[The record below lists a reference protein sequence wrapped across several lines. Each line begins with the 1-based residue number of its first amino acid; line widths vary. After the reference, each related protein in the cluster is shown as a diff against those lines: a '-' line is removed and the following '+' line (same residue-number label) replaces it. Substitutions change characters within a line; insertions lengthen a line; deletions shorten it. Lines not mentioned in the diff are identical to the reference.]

1 MKVRFIKS
9 PSGSPHS
16 LGYYQGDVAEL
27 NEMTAKELIKAG
39 IAESVGS
46 KVVVEEITPL
56 KENKVIA
63 EQNEPL
69 IETKISSKPKKA
81 IKR

>member
-1 MKVRFIKS
+1 
-9 PSGSPHS
+9 
-16 LGYYQGDVAEL
+16 VAEL

-39 IAESVGS
+39 LAES
-46 KVVVEEITPL
+46 L
-56 KENKVIA
+56 ENKVIA

>member
-16 LGYYQGDVAEL
+16 LGYFQGDEVEL
-27 NEMTAKELIKAG
+27 NEITAKELIKLE
-39 IAESVGS
+39 IAIEVNDKLKDTESKPV
-46 KVVVEEITPL
+46 I
-56 KENKVIA
+56 EN
-63 EQNEPL
+63 
-69 IETKISSKPKKA
+69 TSSTKPKKA

>member
-16 LGYYQGDVAEL
+16 LAYFQGDVAEL
-27 NEMTAKELIKAG
+27 NEMTANELIKAG
-39 IAESVGS
+39 LAEIVGN
-46 KVVVEEITPL
+46 KVVVED
-56 KENKVIA
+56 NA
-63 EQNEPL
+63 PL
-69 IETKISSKPKKA
+69 IESKISAKPKKA

>member
-1 MKVRFIKS
+1 MKVRFIQS

-16 LGYYQGDVAEL
+16 LGYFQGDVAEL

-39 IAESVGS
+39 IAESLTDKPIVS
-46 KVVVEEITPL
+46 
-56 KENKVIA
+56 ENNPV
-63 EQNEPL
+63 
-69 IETKISSKPKKA
+69 IETKISEKPKKA

>member
-16 LGYYQGDVAEL
+16 LGYFQGDEAEL
-27 NEMTAKELIKAG
+27 NEITAKELIRLK
-39 IAESVGS
+39 IAIEVND
-46 KVVVEEITPL
+46 KPKEIEAKTII
-56 KENKVIA
+56 EN
-63 EQNEPL
+63 
-69 IETKISSKPKKA
+69 TSSIKPKKA

>member
-1 MKVRFIKS
+1 MKVRFIQS

-16 LGYYQGDVAEL
+16 LGYFQGDVAEL
-27 NEMTAKELIKAG
+27 NEMTANELIKAG
-39 IAESVGS
+39 IAESVGN
-46 KVVVEEITPL
+46 KVVAEE
-56 KENKVIA
+56 NA
-63 EQNEPL
+63 PL

>member
-1 MKVRFIKS
+1 MKVRFIQS

-16 LGYYQGDVAEL
+16 LGYFQGDVAEL

-39 IAESVGS
+39 IAESVTD
-46 KVVVEEITPL
+46 KPIAA
-56 KENKVIA
+56 ENNPV
-63 EQNEPL
+63 
-69 IETKISSKPKKA
+69 IETKISEKPKKA

>member
-16 LGYYQGDVAEL
+16 LGYFQGDVAEL

-39 IAESVGS
+39 LAEIVGN
-46 KVVVEEITPL
+46 KVVVEDNAT
-56 KENKVIA
+56 
-63 EQNEPL
+63 L

>member
-16 LGYYQGDVAEL
+16 LGYFQGDVVEL

-39 IAESVGS
+39 LAEIVGN
-46 KVVVEEITPL
+46 KVVVED
-56 KENKVIA
+56 
-63 EQNEPL
+63 NEPL

>member
-16 LGYYQGDVAEL
+16 LGYFQGDVAEL

-39 IAESVGS
+39 LAEIVGN
-46 KVVVEEITPL
+46 KVVVED
-56 KENKVIA
+56 
-63 EQNEPL
+63 NEPL
-69 IETKISSKPKKA
+69 IETKISSKTKKA

>member
-16 LGYYQGDVAEL
+16 FGYFQGDVVEL

-39 IAESVGS
+39 LAEIVGN
-46 KVVVEEITPL
+46 KVVVEDNAT
-56 KENKVIA
+56 
-63 EQNEPL
+63 L

>member
-16 LGYYQGDVAEL
+16 LGYFQGDVAEL

-39 IAESVGS
+39 LAEIVGN
-46 KVVVEEITPL
+46 KVVVED
-56 KENKVIA
+56 NA
-63 EQNEPL
+63 PL
-69 IETKISSKPKKA
+69 IETKISFKPKKA

>member
-16 LGYYQGDVAEL
+16 LGYFQGDVAEL
-27 NEMTAKELIKAG
+27 NDVTAKEVIKAG
-39 IAESVGS
+39 LAELIIDEAIV
-46 KVVVEEITPL
+46 
-56 KENKVIA
+56 A
-63 EQNEPL
+63 EHNTI
-69 IETKISSKPKKA
+69 IETKISTKPKKA